1 MYIQYVYI
9 YVQYMYVFVYVC
21 IAQTLSVGG
30 GEFSFIENRWRILV
44 SLQFKFQF
52 YFWIVHRL
60 NFKSEITGQ
69 KSWVELMWPCSVS
82 FQLFQ
87 KSWTRTLTKF
97 ELYLPL
103 LQLQHQ
109 LFRSTDKFLWEEK
122 NLHARIFVVF
132 LNAPSFMF
140 PRAAKCY
147 QVTAKLQPSQHWM
160 EVW

>member
-1 MYIQYVYI
+1 M
-9 YVQYMYVFVYVC
+9 YMYVFVYVC

-60 NFKSEITGQ
+60 NFKSEVTGQ
-69 KSWVELMWPCSVS
+69 KSWVELILPCSVS

-103 LQLQHQ
+103 QHQ
-109 LFRSTDKFLWEEK
+109 LFRSTDQFLWEEK
-122 NLHARIFVVF
+122 NLHARIFVAF
-132 LNAPSFMF
+132 LMPHNLCFHVLPS
-140 PRAAKCY
+140 AN
-147 QVTAKLQPSQHWM
+147 QVAAKLQPSQHWM